1 MYNIEFANQ
10 TYTVIELSKGQAQR
24 VADSMKEDFKYIA
37 KQQDAIKISAQ
48 FRCRT
53 NKKRI
58 AIYKLRIAKRQDLIA
73 ANQSILDCGYLVKQH
88 EA

>member
-1 MYNIEFANQ
+1 MYNVEFANQ
-10 TYTVIELSKGQAQR
+10 TYTVLEVTKGQAQR
-24 VADSMKEDFKYIA
+24 LADYMKDDFKYIA
-37 KQQDAIKISAQ
+37 KQQDAIAISAQ